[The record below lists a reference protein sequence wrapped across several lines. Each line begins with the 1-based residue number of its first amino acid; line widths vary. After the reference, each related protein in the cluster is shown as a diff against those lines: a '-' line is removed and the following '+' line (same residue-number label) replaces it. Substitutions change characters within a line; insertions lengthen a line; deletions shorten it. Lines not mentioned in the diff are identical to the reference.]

1 MPGALAPRTASEANH
16 VSHTLLEIAVGKQ
29 EYDQIVATCAAHDA
43 SARRLQRAVRHHL
56 ALRARRLRLRDGLRR
71 YIHAARIATIRS
83 RAATMRAVDPNI
95 DHSAPSIRG
104 GRGGSIDGTVL
115 PIEEEP
121 PTPFMFPTGRGTVDA
136 LGDGLLIMPETPRPP
151 SFVPLSAVPEEKPSS
166 LALANRFKLSVESAG
181 FSDTPSSR
189 ASMSTLATPQP
200 LPSSRPASIAAASS
214 RSSASSRVSG
224 LVAGLSMPDYQRR
237 CTGRNAWI
245 AYVDELK
252 RAVKVMLPEIE
263 APQSATKVSARRTGR
278 PHTQRPGLACSTP
291 HLHRHIGVL
300 RGGRR
305 DAEPGR
311 AARHQLPRA
320 RAHGRLE
327 PVPRRARCPRGRR
340 ADASAALAR
349 GLAAVGVQRRGGA
362 AAGRP

>member
-189 ASMSTLATPQP
+189 ASTSTLATPQP
-200 LPSSRPASIAAASS
+200 LPSSRPASL
-214 RSSASSRVSG
+214 ASSRVAG
-224 LVAGLSMPDYQRR
+224 LVAGVSMPAFQRR
-237 CTGRNAWI
+237 CTERNAWI
-245 AYVDELK
+245 AFIEELK
-252 RAVKVMLPEIE
+252 PAVKVMLPEIE
-263 APQSATKVSARRTGR
+263 APQSATKVSARRAGR
-278 PHTQRPGLACSTP
+278 PHIATWLSVRPRPTST
-291 HLHRHIGVL
+291 GT
-300 RGGRR
+300 
-305 DAEPGR
+305 
-311 AARHQLPRA
+311 
-320 RAHGRLE
+320 
-327 PVPRRARCPRGRR
+327 
-340 ADASAALAR
+340 
-349 GLAAVGVQRRGGA
+349 
-362 AAGRP
+362 

>member
-1 MPGALAPRTASEANH
+1 MPGALAPRTASQANY
-16 VSHTLLEIAVGKQ
+16 VSLAQLQIAVGKKG
-29 EYDQIVATCAAHDA
+29 YDKIVATCASHD
-43 SARRLQRAVRHHL
+43 SAARELQRAVRHHL
-56 ALRARRLRLRDGLRR
+56 ARRARRLRLRDGLRR
-71 YIHAARIATIRS
+71 HIHAARIATIRS

-95 DHSAPSIRG
+95 DHSAPIIRG
-104 GRGGSIDGTVL
+104 GIRGGSIDGTVVR
-115 PIEEEP
+115 IEEAP
-121 PTPFMFPTGRGTVDA
+121 PTPFMFPTGCGTVDA
-136 LGDGLLIMPETPRPP
+136 LGDGLLIMPETPRP
-151 SFVPLSAVPEEKPSS
+151 SFVPLSAVPEEQPSS

-181 FSDTPSSR
+181 FSDTPGSR
-189 ASMSTLATPQP
+189 ASTGTLATPQP
-200 LPSSRPASIAAASS
+200 LPSSRPAS
-214 RSSASSRVSG
+214 SRVAG
-224 LVAGLSMPDYQRR
+224 LVAGVSIPAFQRR

-263 APQSATKVSARRTGR
+263 APQSATKVSARRAGC
-278 PHTQRPGLACSTP
+278 PHITQRPGLACVHAP

-340 ADASAALAR
+340 ADAGAALAR
-349 GLAAVGVQRRGGA
+349 GLAAVGVHRRGGA